1 MSKQQAARL
10 MGYGDGKA
18 AAERLS
24 SAIAAGAIP
33 YERLT
38 RQRYVFSKNDFPKEA
53 QSNLT

>member
-1 MSKQQAARL
+1 MSKQEAARL

-24 SAIAAGAIP
+24 SAIDAGAIP

-38 RQRYVFSKNDFPKEA
+38 RQRYVFSKKDFLPEA
-53 QSNLT
+53 QSKLT